1 MLQTAECSGDVATL
15 CFEHGV
21 VIGPK
26 LPQGLGKVVTSPLQD
41 ISESSVSWQE
51 GQNPIYFSLFPCK
64 GH

>member
-41 ISESSVSWQE
+41 ISESSVS
-51 GQNPIYFSLFPCK
+51 
-64 GH
+64 